1 MDVKSSNSSNMDE
14 LSAEEFKNIMEKD
27 KARFDANYQQR

>member
-14 LSAEEFKNIMEKD
+14 LSAEEFRNIMESD
-27 KARFDANYQQR
+27 KAKFDAKYQ